1 MRKLRWIFA
10 PFALGLLA
18 LVVACGGA
26 KSNRDN
32 SSSTNGS
39 YSSGSGSSVS
49 QELNLADAATQLME
63 LRSFRFN
70 LKFSLDLG
78 DMSGL
83 TDSTDPEDEFG
94 AGLAQA
100 FLALF
105 SNVSVDGAY
114 VAPDSY
120 DVKMSLAGEDVHMI
134 QIGDEAW
141 VNDGSGW
148 VATDPGTTELTPFGN
163 PSDLATD
170 LIPNEVL
177 QNAEISSEKVNGLDT
192 THYHFDKDSLQAV
205 AQDLGQE
212 TSDFGDVD
220 SMTLDVWLAEGNI
233 PVKLAVDVSGKDTN
247 GGKMALKA
255 SFDITDI
262 NGDVTIDRP
271 IP

>member
-1 MRKLRWIFA
+1 MRKLRWILA
-10 PFALGLLA
+10 PLAVGLLA
-18 LVVACGGA
+18 LIVACGGD
-26 KSNRDN
+26 KGSQDSN
-32 SSSTNGS
+32 SSS

-63 LRSFRFN
+63 LRSFKFN
-70 LKFSLDLG
+70 LKFNLDLG

-83 TDSTDPEDEFG
+83 TGSTDSGDEFG

-105 SNVSVDGAY
+105 SDVSVEGAY
-114 VAPDSY
+114 VAPDSF

-141 VNDGSGW
+141 VDDGSGW
-148 VATDPGTTELTPFGN
+148 VATEPGDTELTPFGN
-163 PSDLATD
+163 PSDLTTD

-233 PVKLAVDVSGKDTN
+233 PVKLTVDVAGKGTD
-247 GGKMALKA
+247 GGDMALKA

-262 NGDVTIDRP
+262 NSDIKIDRP